1 MNRGCKIQSCTFFD
15 NRNNKLLS
23 MTRNKKKK
31 YNKIV
36 TLAKS
41 KLNIIETLVSQALR
55 DLKIS
60 HKELLMKK
68 ESMKN

>member
-1 MNRGCKIQSCTFFD
+1 
-15 NRNNKLLS
+15 

-68 ESMKN
+68 ESMKQDIWIMKSNDELNKKRRRKN

>member
-1 MNRGCKIQSCTFFD
+1 
-15 NRNNKLLS
+15 

-68 ESMKN
+68 ESMKQDI